1 MNQSKLNQSL
11 TGKTGLNTSI
21 QSVNQAMLQGA
32 LGNGGSQVYLPQ
44 KYKKQVNKG
53 NSINGSKK
61 GVR

>member
-32 LGNGGSQVYLPQ
+32 LSNGGSQVYLPQ
-44 KYKKQVNKG
+44 KYKKQGNKG